1 MFKSKLV
8 STLRRIQ
15 HLVEGL
21 RVFFLV
27 EGRLSCGGHI
37 LISFHYYHYY
47 YYYYYYYYLLLL
59 LILMSYRLAI
69 QFNKNAVKTNAI
81 PIDKR
86 P

>member
-27 EGRLSCGGHI
+27 EGLLSRGGHI

-47 YYYYYYYYLLLL
+47 YSLLL

>member
-27 EGRLSCGGHI
+27 EGLLSCGGHI

-47 YYYYYYYYLLLL
+47 YYYYSLLL

>member
-21 RVFFLV
+21 SVFFLV
-27 EGRLSCGGHI
+27 EGLLSCGGHI

-47 YYYYYYYYLLLL
+47 YYYSLLL
-59 LILMSYRLAI
+59 LILMSYRLAT

>member
-8 STLRRIQ
+8 STLRRIEL
-15 HLVEGL
+15 LVEGS
-21 RVFFLV
+21 RVFFLG

-37 LISFHYYHYY
+37 LISCHYYHYY
-47 YYYYYYYYLLLL
+47 YYYYSLLL

-69 QFNKNAVKTNAI
+69 QFNKNAVKANAI